1 MGLGMLSAFHCV
13 VRRLTVARNAV
24 VEFAL
29 IVGFVLG
36 AVACGRPAAETRPPN
51 ILLISIDALR
61 ADHLSCY
68 GYDRPTSPV
77 LDELASRGIRFSR
90 AFINTHGTPPSH
102 TTLLSSLYQ
111 ETHRVDLGGESG
123 HLNDHRIPEE
133 VELVQEILQREG
145 WRTVA
150 VTGGG
155 YMSAEFG
162 FARGFDDFFDR
173 ARGVDEEA
181 EKLLETLARQT
192 GEPRPIFALFH
203 TYEVHSP
210 YTPPAGFEQLFGE
223 YSGEIE
229 PSNDALIAI
238 QGKASKVLKNSDFDY
253 LEALYDGGIRYT
265 DQILG
270 DLFSAL
276 EKTGFLDNAVVIIT
290 ADHGEEFGEH
300 GGVLHGGKLYEEL
313 LHVPLIV
320 FGTGVERGVVD
331 PRLVSLVD
339 IAPTILSAAGLPIPE
354 RMEGRDLLGDLP
366 PPAWPEQR
374 IFAQYGSQ
382 LYCVRTPR
390 WKLIY
395 RPGSEREQLFDL
407 RHDPSERRNLV
418 QKDPKMAAKLLAEIE
433 AWRRTRLR
441 LDLANRPQNEPS
453 ADKLEELRALGY
465 VESNDQG

>member
-1 MGLGMLSAFHCV
+1 M
-13 VRRLTVARNAV
+13 ARNAIV
-24 VEFAL
+24 QGVL
-29 IVGFVLG
+29 IVGVVF
-36 AVACGRPAAETRPPN
+36 AAAACGRLAEETRPPN

-68 GYDRPTSPV
+68 GYDRMTSPV
-77 LDELASRGIRFSR
+77 LDELASRGTRFSR
-90 AFINTHGTPPSH
+90 AFVNTHGTPPSH

-111 ETHRVDLGGESG
+111 ETHRVDLDGGIS
-123 HLNDHRIPEE
+123 HQNDHRIPEE
-133 VELVQEILQREG
+133 VVLVQEILQREG

-173 ARGVDEEA
+173 AHGADEEA
-181 EKLLETLARQT
+181 EKLLEVLGRQT
-192 GEPRPIFALFH
+192 GEQRPIFALFH

-210 YTPPAGFEQLFGE
+210 YAPPAGFEQLFGE

-229 PSNDALIAI
+229 PTNDALIAI
-238 QGKASKVLKNSDFDY
+238 QGKASKVLKKSDFDY

-265 DQILG
+265 DRILG

-276 EKTGFLDNAVVIIT
+276 EKIDFLDNAVVIIT

-313 LHVPLIV
+313 LHVPLIF
-320 FGTGVERGVVD
+320 FGTGVEQGVVD

-339 IAPTILSAAGLPIPE
+339 VAPTILAAAGLPIPE
-354 RMEGRDLLGDLP
+354 RMEGRDLLGDP
-366 PPAWPEQR
+366 SPAAWQEQR

-395 RPGSEREQLFDL
+395 RPAGERVLLFDL
-407 RHDPSERRNLV
+407 RHDSSERRNLV
-418 QKDPKMAAKLLAEIE
+418 QKNPETAAKLLAELE
-433 AWRRTRLR
+433 AWRRTRRR
-441 LDLANRPQNEPS
+441 LDLTLRPQNELS
-453 ADKLEELRALGY
+453 VDKVEELRALGY
-465 VESNDQG
+465 AE

>member
-1 MGLGMLSAFHCV
+1 M
-13 VRRLTVARNAV
+13 ARDAIVEAV
-24 VEFAL
+24 L
-29 IVGFVLG
+29 IVGVVL
-36 AVACGRPAAETRPPN
+36 AAAACGRSAAEIRPPN

-68 GYDRPTSPV
+68 DYDRPTSPV
-77 LDELASRGIRFSR
+77 LDELASRGTRFSR
-90 AFINTHGTPPSH
+90 AFVNTHGTPPSH

-111 ETHRVDLGGESG
+111 ETHRVDLGGG
-123 HLNDHRIPEE
+123 NDHQGDHRIPDE

-162 FARGFDDFFDR
+162 FARGFDEFFDQ

-181 EKLLETLARQT
+181 EELLETLGRQT

-210 YTPPAGFEQLFGE
+210 YAPPAGFDRLFGE
-223 YSGEIE
+223 YAGEIE
-229 PSNDALIAI
+229 PTNEALIAV
-238 QGKASKVLKNSDFDY
+238 QGKASAVLKKSDFDY

-265 DQILG
+265 DQTLG

-276 EKTGFLDNAVVIIT
+276 EKIGFLNNAVVIIT

-313 LHVPLIV
+313 LHVPLII
-320 FGTGVERGVVD
+320 FGTDVEQGVVD

-339 IAPTILSAAGLPIPE
+339 VAPTILSAAGLPIPE
-354 RMEGRDLLGDLP
+354 KMEGRDLLHDPP

-395 RPGSEREQLFDL
+395 RPASEGAQLFDL
-407 RHDPSERRNLV
+407 RHDPLERRNLV
-418 QKDPKMAAKLLAEIE
+418 HKNPKTAATLLAELE
-433 AWRRTRLR
+433 AWRRPRQR
-441 LDLANRPQNEPS
+441 LDLAHRPQRELS

-465 VESNDQG
+465 VE

>member
-1 MGLGMLSAFHCV
+1 MLSATHCV
-13 VRRLTVARNAV
+13 VRRLTVARDAV
-24 VEFAL
+24 VGIAL
-29 IVGFVLG
+29 TVGFVLG
-36 AVACGRPAAETRPPN
+36 AMACGRPTAETHPPN

-77 LDELASRGIRFSR
+77 LDELASRGTRFSK
-90 AFINTHGTPPSH
+90 AFVNTHGTPPSH

-111 ETHRVDLGGESG
+111 ETHRVDLGGGNG
-123 HLNDHRIPEE
+123 HLKDHRIPEE

-145 WRTVA
+145 WHTVA

-162 FARGFDDFFDR
+162 FDRGFDDFFGR
-173 ARGVDEEA
+173 ARRVDEEA
-181 EKLLETLARQT
+181 EKLLEALGGQT

-210 YTPPAGFEQLFGE
+210 YAPPAGFERLFGE

-229 PSNDALIAI
+229 PTNEALTAI

-276 EKTGFLDNAVVIIT
+276 EETGFLDNAVVIIT

-320 FGTGVERGVVD
+320 FGTGVEQGVVD
-331 PRLVSLVD
+331 PGMVSLVD
-339 IAPTILSAAGLPIPE
+339 VAPTILSAAGLPIPE
-354 RMEGRDLLGDLP
+354 RMEGRDLLGDP
-366 PPAWPEQR
+366 PPAAWPERR

-395 RPGSEREQLFDL
+395 RPAGERAQLFDL

-418 QKDPKMAAKLLAEIE
+418 RKSPEMAAKLLAEIE
-433 AWRRTRLR
+433 AWRRARRR
-441 LDLANRPQNEPS
+441 LDLTHRPQNELS

-465 VESNDQG
+465 VE

>member
-1 MGLGMLSAFHCV
+1 M
-13 VRRLTVARNAV
+13 ARDAIV
-24 VEFAL
+24 QGVL
-29 IVGFVLG
+29 IVGVAF
-36 AVACGRPAAETRPPN
+36 AAAACGRPAAEIRPPN

-68 GYDRPTSPV
+68 GYDRMTSPV
-77 LDELASRGIRFSR
+77 LDELASRGTRFSR
-90 AFINTHGTPPSH
+90 AFVNTHGTPPSH

-111 ETHRVDLGGESG
+111 ETHLVDLDGGNS
-123 HLNDHRIPEE
+123 HQNDHRIPEE

-155 YMSAEFG
+155 YMSAQFG

-173 ARGVDEEA
+173 AHGADEEA
-181 EKLLETLARQT
+181 EKLVEALGRQT
-192 GEPRPIFALFH
+192 GEQCPIFALFH

-210 YTPPAGFEQLFGE
+210 YAPPAGFEQLFGE

-229 PSNDALIAI
+229 PTNDALIAI
-238 QGKASKVLKNSDFDY
+238 QGKASKVLKKSDFDY
-253 LEALYDGGIRYT
+253 LESLYDGGIRYT

-270 DLFSAL
+270 ELFSAL

-320 FGTGVERGVVD
+320 FGTGIEQGVVD

-339 IAPTILSAAGLPIPE
+339 VAPTILAAAGLPIPE
-354 RMEGRDLLGDLP
+354 RMEGRDLLGGP
-366 PPAWPEQR
+366 SPAAWQEQR

-395 RPGSEREQLFDL
+395 RPADERVLLFDL
-407 RHDPSERRNLV
+407 RHDSSERRNLV
-418 QKDPKMAAKLLAEIE
+418 QNNPETAAKLLAELE
-433 AWRRTRLR
+433 A
-441 LDLANRPQNEPS
+441 
-453 ADKLEELRALGY
+453 
-465 VESNDQG
+465 

>member
-1 MGLGMLSAFHCV
+1 MGRSDGLGMLSTTRYV
-13 VRRLTVARNAV
+13 VWRLTVARDAV
-24 VEFAL
+24 VEIAL
-29 IVGFVLG
+29 IAGFVLG
-36 AVACGRPAAETRPPN
+36 AVACGRPAAETHPPN

-68 GYDRPTSPV
+68 DYDRPTSPA
-77 LDELASRGIRFSR
+77 LDEIASRGTRFSR
-90 AFINTHGTPPSH
+90 AFVNTHGTPPSH

-111 ETHRVDLGGESG
+111 ETHRVDLGGG
-123 HLNDHRIPEE
+123 TGDRNDHRIPEE

-173 ARGVDEEA
+173 ARGADEGA
-181 EKLLETLARQT
+181 EKLLEALGRQT
-192 GEPRPIFALFH
+192 GEQRPIFALFH

-210 YTPPAGFEQLFGE
+210 YAPPVGFEQLFGE
-223 YSGEIE
+223 YSGKIE
-229 PSNDALIAI
+229 PTNDALIAI
-238 QGKASKVLKNSDFDY
+238 QGEASKVLKKSDFDY

-270 DLFSAL
+270 NLFSAL
-276 EKTGFLDNAVVIIT
+276 EKIGFLNNAVVIIT

-320 FGTGVERGVVD
+320 VGVGVEEGVVD

-339 IAPTILSAAGLPIPE
+339 VAPTILAAAGLPVPE
-354 RMEGRDLLGDLP
+354 GMEGRDLLGDP
-366 PPAWPEQR
+366 SPAVWTEQR

-395 RPGSEREQLFDL
+395 RPAGERAQLFDL
-407 RHDPSERRNLV
+407 RHDSSERRNLV
-418 QKDPKMAAKLLAEIE
+418 QKNPETAAKLLAELE
-433 AWRRTRLR
+433 AWRRTRRR
-441 LDLANRPQNEPS
+441 LDLAHRPQNELS
-453 ADKLEELRALGY
+453 ADKVEELRALGY
-465 VESNDQG
+465 VE

>member
-1 MGLGMLSAFHCV
+1 M
-13 VRRLTVARNAV
+13 ARDAV
-24 VEFAL
+24 VEVLL
-29 IVGFVLG
+29 IIGLVLG
-36 AVACGRPAAETRPPN
+36 AAACGRPVVETRPPS

-68 GYDRPTSPV
+68 GYDRRTSPV
-77 LDELASRGIRFSR
+77 IDELASRGIRFSKS
-90 AFINTHGTPPSH
+90 FVNTHGTPPSH

-111 ETHRVDLGGESG
+111 ETHQVDLDGSDE
-123 HLNDHRIPEE
+123 HPNDHRIPDE
-133 VELVQEILQREG
+133 VELVQEILRGAG
-145 WRTVA
+145 WHTIA

-162 FARGFDDFFDR
+162 FARGFDEFSDR
-173 ARGVDEEA
+173 ARGVDQEI
-181 EKLLETLARQT
+181 EKLAEALDGQAGKT
-192 GEPRPIFALFH
+192 RPVFALFH

-210 YTPPAGFEQLFGE
+210 YTPPAGFDRLFGE

-229 PSNDALIAI
+229 PTNEALMAI
-238 QGKASKVLKNSDFDY
+238 QGKARKVLKERDFDY
-253 LEALYDGGIRYT
+253 LESLYDGGIRYT

-320 FGTGVERGVVD
+320 FGTGVERGIVD

-339 IAPTILSAAGLPIPE
+339 VAPTILSVAGLPIPAK
-354 RMEGRDLLGDLP
+354 MEGRDLLGGR
-366 PPAWPEQR
+366 PPAAWTDQR
-374 IFAQYGSQ
+374 VFAQYGSQ

-390 WKLIY
+390 WKLIW
-395 RPGSEREQLFDL
+395 RPAAERAQLFDL
-407 RHDPSERRNLV
+407 RHDPMERRNLV
-418 QKDPKMAAKLLAEIE
+418 QEKPEKSARLLAEIE
-433 AWRRTRLR
+433 AWRRTRQR
-441 LDLANRPQNEPS
+441 LDLAHRQQTELS
-453 ADKLEELRALGY
+453 TETVEELRALGY
-465 VESNDQG
+465 VE